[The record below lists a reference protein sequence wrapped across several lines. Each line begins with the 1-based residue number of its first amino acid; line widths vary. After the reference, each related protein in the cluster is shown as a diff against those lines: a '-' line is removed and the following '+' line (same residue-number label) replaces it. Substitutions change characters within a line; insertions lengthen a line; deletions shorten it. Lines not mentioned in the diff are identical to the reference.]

1 MKERPILFSA
11 PMVRAILAGKKTQTR
26 RIVRDLRLVPRRK
39 VTADAMPWQTE
50 ADAERI
56 AAVAPPR
63 RYPATLNP
71 HGAVC
76 AVYGADRE
84 HERLGMRPDEFDF
97 VCPYADGR
105 TYLSEHRWRIDVAPS
120 QRLWVREKFSAHMY
134 DDGVW
139 YWADG
144 NIADAD
150 SYPPTSP
157 IFMPRKVSRITLE
170 VTSIRVE
177 RVQDISEADAVAE
190 GVAPLQ
196 MDNGSA
202 LPRFEGLW
210 DSINGARKVR
220 VPVALGHPRYGIGDG
235 CVTEIDR
242 SGSWEA
248 NPWVWAITF
257 ARVP

>member
-1 MKERPILFSA
+1 VKERPILFSA
-11 PMVRAILAGKKTQTR
+11 PMVRAILAGTKTQTR
-26 RIVRDLRLVPRRK
+26 RLAKDLRLVPRRK
-39 VTADAMPWQTE
+39 VTADALPWQTE
-50 ADAERI
+50 SDAEHV

-76 AVYGADRE
+76 AVYGADHER
-84 HERLGMRPDEFDF
+84 ERLGMRPDEFDF

-134 DDGVW
+134 DDGIW
-139 YWADG
+139 YWANG

-170 VTSIRVE
+170 VTSVRVE
-177 RVQDISEADAVAE
+177 RVQDISEADAWAE
-190 GVAPLQ
+190 GIDEVDGEIDDAAICKAAKEARC
-196 MDNGSA
+196 S
-202 LPRFEGLW
+202 FEDAKATYGALW
-210 DSINGARKVR
+210 DSINGKRAPWASNPWCWAVEFRR
-220 VPVALGHPRYGIGDG
+220 VP
-235 CVTEIDR
+235 
-242 SGSWEA
+242 
-248 NPWVWAITF
+248 
-257 ARVP
+257 